1 VTLELFWG
9 AGFAGVVE
17 IIQSKVEELAL
28 DAQVDV
34 LVSEPMGTLL
44 VNERMLET
52 YLYARNRYLKKGG
65 RMFPVSKASRAPSAS
80 LLTGL
85 LAGGAGRQ
93 ACFPAIRLLLL
104 FLASLPG
111 SSSVCHNCPLHHTPG
126 NTNIGVI
133 NGSAAFL
140 VDQHIDL
147 ILSRHSCWLQ
157 SGQKHLL
164 AAEHAAFHY
173 TIGHMFTLANK
184 ALFLLHFLSLP
195 PT

>member
-1 VTLELFWG
+1 MTLELFCG

-85 LAGGAGRQ
+85 LAVDAGRQ
-93 ACFPAIRLLLL
+93 TYFFAIGLLLL
-104 FLASLPG
+104 FLACLTG
-111 SSSVCHNCPLHHTPG
+111 SVSVCHKCSLHHTPG
-126 NTNIGVI
+126 NTDIGVI
-133 NGSAAFL
+133 NGSA
-140 VDQHIDL
+140 DQRKDL
-147 ILSRHSCWLQ
+147 ILSGHNCRLQ
-157 SGQKHLL
+157 SGHSPSPT
-164 AAEHAAFHY
+164 AEHAAFLH
-173 TIGHMFTLANK
+173 TIGHMFSLVNK
-184 ALFLLHFLSLP
+184 ALYLLHILRLLAR
-195 PT
+195 